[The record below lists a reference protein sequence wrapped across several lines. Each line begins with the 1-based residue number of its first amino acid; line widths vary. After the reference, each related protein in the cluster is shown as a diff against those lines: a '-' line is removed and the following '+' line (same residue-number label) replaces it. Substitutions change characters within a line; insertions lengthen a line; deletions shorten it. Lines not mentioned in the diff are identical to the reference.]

1 MVSKFMPVN
10 VSIDGVR
17 ALVVGGGAVALRKID
32 NLLDYSCD
40 LTVVAP
46 EVDEK
51 IAYYAESGKITWEKR
66 TYKPA
71 EASSYGLV
79 VSAVDDEL
87 VNSQVSEDCKAAG
100 VLVNVVDN
108 PKLCSFTFPAL
119 IRRESLSIAI
129 STDGK
134 APFLAAYL
142 RLFLEDLFPK
152 LWARIA
158 KLAGKFRRMVVEK
171 YGDDKAKKEACFSR
185 FLSADWKTIIKKK
198 NDEELIEELEGLLE
212 E

>member
-71 EASSYGLV
+71 EASSYGL
-79 VSAVDDEL
+79 E
-87 VNSQVSEDCKAAG
+87 AAG